1 MQSFTIL
8 TLFTIVLVVQNAR
21 AGTLS
26 IGSLMGD
33 VSQVAVAGEKVIHQ
47 LENAV
52 ASSQSDLV
60 QPTTLNILSDMG
72 NALGDLAV
80 LYCIYISLMF
90 T

>member
-8 TLFTIVLVVQNAR
+8 TLFTIVLMVQNSR

-33 VSQVAVAGEKVIHQ
+33 VSQVAVAWEKIIHQ

-80 LYCIYISLMF
+80 FYCIYICLMF